1 MFGGGPL
8 PGPLIRA
15 QMVPAVHDLSRYGH
29 LRNACR
35 RAATRLT
42 AAQSPVKLCSHHH
55 APENVVGVV
64 CV

>member
-1 MFGGGPL
+1 MFGGAPL

-35 RAATRLT
+35 HAATRLT
-42 AAQSPVKLCSHHH
+42 AAQSPVTLCSHRH
-55 APENVVGVV
+55 APGNVVAL
-64 CV
+64 